1 VTHAAASPLPAP
13 DAPPTAWIGQTLDGR
28 YHLRDLLGEGGMG
41 AVFTAEH
48 LNLRKLVAV
57 KMIHAEYTGNE
68 EIAERFRREAMA
80 TAQIEHP
87 NVASAIDFGPLPG
100 GGAYLVTQLV
110 RGSSLTDII
119 ARGRLRW
126 QQVCDIGAQI
136 ADALTAAHAIGIV
149 HRDLKP
155 DNILLEPREDGE
167 VVKVLDFGI
176 ARVADATSQGA
187 EPLTRL
193 GTVMG
198 TPGYMAPE
206 QAMGEPTD
214 LRTDLY
220 ALGVILWECLAGR
233 ALWDGGEMSDLL
245 TRQLTQ
251 PPPPLAG
258 EVVDLPVEFE
268 RLIQQLLAREA
279 KQRPQT
285 AREVRDALRALGRSV
300 SAVTV
305 TTLPPPNTLP
315 SVPPSPAPNRGLSG
329 FIAVFVG
336 AALLIIVLWAIRQPG
351 GADEPPPAEDGERPA
366 EFVPAAGKPAP
377 AETADDKSKG
387 AGPSGHVSSASKS
400 DLGELPEGL
409 REPATALLAEEKSG
423 HFKAAEAVLAYEPEV
438 DVPLWLHGLALL
450 EKAES
455 CEAKRAAVKR
465 IAEANDKRGLPALQ
479 RLGKTPRKGCG
490 VFKNNDCLECLRS
503 TLKKSTEA
511 LAALP

>member
-1 VTHAAASPLPAP
+1 
-13 DAPPTAWIGQTLDGR
+13 
-28 YHLRDLLGEGGMG
+28 
-41 AVFTAEH
+41 
-48 LNLRKLVAV
+48 
-57 KMIHAEYTGNE
+57 
-68 EIAERFRREAMA
+68 MA

-87 NVASAIDFGPLPG
+87 NVASAMDFGPLPG

-119 ARGRLRW
+119 NRGRMRW
-126 QQVCDIGAQI
+126 QAVCDIGAQI
-136 ADALTAAHAIGIV
+136 ADALTAAHAAGIV

-176 ARVADATSQGA
+176 ARVADQSAGTT
-187 EPLTRL
+187 PLTRL

-214 LRTDLY
+214 HRTDLY

-268 RLIQQLLAREA
+268 RIIQQLLAREA

-285 AREVRDALRALGRSV
+285 AREVRDALRALSRSV
-300 SAVTV
+300 SPVPV
-305 TTLPPPNTLP
+305 TTLPPPGPTPTLP
-315 SVPPSPAPNRGLSG
+315 PPAAATSNRGLSG

-336 AALLIIVLWAIRQPG
+336 AALLIIVLWAVRQPG
-351 GADEPPPAEDGERPA
+351 SDEEPAPAEAGERPA
-366 EFVPAAGKPAP
+366 EFVPAAGKGAP
-377 AETADDKSKG
+377 PGEGKAEG
-387 AGPSGHVSSASKS
+387 AGPSGPGPSASKT
-400 DLGELPEGL
+400 DPGELPAGL
-409 REPATALLAEEKSG
+409 GEPAATLLGEAKEG
-423 HFKAAEAVLAYEPEV
+423 RFKAAEAVLAYEPEV

-479 RLGKTPRKGCG
+479 RLSKTPRKGCG
-490 VFKNNDCLECLRS
+490 VFKGSDCLECLRT
-503 TLKKSTEA
+503 TLKKSIDQ

>member
-1 VTHAAASPLPAP
+1 MTSAAASPLPAP
-13 DAPPTAWIGQTLDGR
+13 DAPPNAWIGHTLDGR
-28 YHLRDLLGEGGMG
+28 YQLRDLLGEGGMG

-110 RGSSLTDII
+110 RGSTLTDII
-119 ARGRLRW
+119 NRGRMRW
-126 QQVCDIGAQI
+126 QAACDIGAQI
-136 ADALTAAHAIGIV
+136 ADALTAAHAAGIV

-176 ARVADATSQGA
+176 ARVADAGHGTT
-187 EPLTRL
+187 PLTRL

-268 RLIQQLLAREA
+268 RIIHQLLAREA

-285 AREVRDALRALGRSV
+285 AREVRDALRALSRSV
-300 SAVTV
+300 SPVSAS
-305 TTLPPPNTLP
+305 TLPPPGATP
-315 SVPPSPAPNRGLSG
+315 MAPAVAPPSNRGLLG

-336 AALLIIVLWAIRQPG
+336 AALLVIVLWAVRQPG
-351 GADEPPPAEDGERPA
+351 APQEAGERSA
-366 EFVPAAGKPAP
+366 EFVPAAGK
-377 AETADDKSKG
+377 DKSEG
-387 AGPSGHVSSASKS
+387 TGPSEPVLSASDL
-400 DLGELPEGL
+400 DLGELPAKLRGPGSTLLGTAREGQV
-409 REPATALLAEEKSG
+409 
-423 HFKAAEAVLAYEPEV
+423 KAAEAVLAYEPEV
-438 DVPLWLHGLALL
+438 DVPLWLHGVALL
-450 EKAES
+450 EKADG
-455 CEAKRAAVKR
+455 CEAKHAAVKR
-465 IAEANDKRGLPALQ
+465 IAEAKDKRGLPALQ
-479 RLGKTPRKGCG
+479 RLNKTPAKGCG
-490 VFKNNDCLECLRS
+490 KAKSADCLECLRP
-503 TLKKSTEA
+503 TLKQSIEQ

>member
-1 VTHAAASPLPAP
+1 MNVAASPLPNP
-13 DAPPTAWIGQTLDGR
+13 DAPPTAWIGHTLDGR

-126 QQVCDIGAQI
+126 QQTCDIGAQI

-176 ARVADATSQGA
+176 ARVAGA
-187 EPLTRL
+187 STGTEPLTRL

-214 LRTDLY
+214 HRTDLY
-220 ALGVILWECLAGR
+220 ALGVILWECLSGR

-251 PPPPLAG
+251 APPSLAG
-258 EVVDLPVEFE
+258 EVVDLPIEFE

-300 SAVTV
+300 GAVPVATV
-305 TTLPPPNTLP
+305 PPPNTI
-315 SVPPSPAPNRGLSG
+315 PPAPPPAAPNRGLTG

-336 AALLIIVLWAIRQPG
+336 AAVLIVVLWAIRQPG
-351 GADEPPPAEDGERPA
+351 GEDPPPAEDGERPA
-366 EFVPAAGKPAP
+366 EFVPAAGKTA
-377 AETADDKSKG
+377 AEPGANDESKG
-387 AGPSGHVSSASKS
+387 AGPSGPVPSASKN

-409 REPATALLAEEKSG
+409 RGPATTLLAEERSG

-479 RLGKTPRKGCG
+479 RLNKTPRKGCG
-490 VFKNNDCLECLRS
+490 IFKSNDCLECLRL
-503 TLKKSTEA
+503 TLKKSIDQ

>member
-1 VTHAAASPLPAP
+1 MTSAAASPLPTP
-13 DAPPTAWIGQTLDGR
+13 DASPTAWIGHTLDGR

-119 ARGRLRW
+119 NRGRMRW
-126 QQVCDIGAQI
+126 QAVCDIGAQI
-136 ADALTAAHAIGIV
+136 ADALTAAHAAGIV

-155 DNILLEPREDGE
+155 DNILLEAREDGE

-176 ARVADATSQGA
+176 ARVADHSQGA
-187 EPLTRL
+187 APLTRL

-214 LRTDLY
+214 HRTDLY

-268 RLIQQLLAREA
+268 RIIQQLLAREA

-285 AREVRDALRALGRSV
+285 AREVRDALRALSRSV
-300 SAVTV
+300 SPVAVS
-305 TTLPPPNTLP
+305 TLPPPSPTPTLP
-315 SVPPSPAPNRGLSG
+315 PPAAPAGKGGLTG

-336 AALLIIVLWAIRQPG
+336 AALLIIVLWAMRQPG
-351 GADEPPPAEDGERPA
+351 DEALSEAPESGERPA
-366 EFVPAAGKPAP
+366 EFVPAAGKGAS
-377 AETADDKSKG
+377 DDKSQG
-387 AGPSGHVSSASKS
+387 AGPSEPVPSASKP
-400 DLGELPEGL
+400 DLGELPAGL
-409 REPATALLAEEKSG
+409 REPATTLLGEAKEG
-423 HFKAAEAVLAYEPEV
+423 QFKAAEAVLAYEPEV

-450 EKAES
+450 AKADS

-479 RLGKTPRKGCG
+479 RLSKTLRKGCG
-490 VFKNNDCLECLRS
+490 AFKNKDCLECLRPA
-503 TLKKSTEA
+503 LKQSIDQ